1 VDFLLAFNKDAAR
14 KPGTKPESRARRAA
28 SASISSSYSVNVSNI
43 SEAGL
48 QRTIV
53 LYCIPAALDLS
64 GELPSE
70 LRYAAGVRV
79 RQRRFLPTHRAVMN
93 RLG

>member
-1 VDFLLAFNKDAAR
+1 LLSTRMPRGSQEPNQKAGRDERRLPASPVLTQSTYRIF
-14 KPGTKPESRARRAA
+14 PRRAC
-28 SASISSSYSVNVSNI
+28 S
-43 SEAGL
+43 G
-48 QRTIV
+48 QIV

-79 RQRRFLPTHRAVMN
+79 RQRRFLLTHRAVMN